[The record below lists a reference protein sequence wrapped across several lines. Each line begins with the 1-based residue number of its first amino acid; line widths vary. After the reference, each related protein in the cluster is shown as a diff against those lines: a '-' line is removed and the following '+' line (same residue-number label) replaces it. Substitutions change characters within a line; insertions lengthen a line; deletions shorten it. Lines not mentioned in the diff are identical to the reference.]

1 MDDFDGSDGQRR
13 LRLCDRCVD
22 ATGHVL
28 CVAEWARSAPEVSSF
43 CCPLCRGPL
52 TAHSSFLMHRH
63 RARIEAP
70 ARRRPHVYRGWP
82 SILFAVQ
89 VLLGFVSLSVSMEAG
104 GAYAATKQELHEFQQ
119 LRRAFGLKIFAANLA
134 VIMFVAW
141 RWGGEQEQ
149 RWQRQPQQANAPRPH
164 WANRLSDTIAVAVC
178 CVVWILYEAEQLF
191 VRGCEGGCGETSSWG
206 GNTVA
211 AAATTRQTLQASYLL
226 LSYLLLYAFMLGA
239 EVGRFAYWRM
249 QYLWSC
255 FLYACIISSACVV
268 GGGSASQSPSIVHVY
283 SAFTVTAGFWLLC
296 SFTLCRMSV
305 V

>member
-1 MDDFDGSDGQRR
+1 
-13 LRLCDRCVD
+13 
-22 ATGHVL
+22 
-28 CVAEWARSAPEVSSF
+28 
-43 CCPLCRGPL
+43 
-52 TAHSSFLMHRH
+52 
-63 RARIEAP
+63 
-70 ARRRPHVYRGWP
+70 
-82 SILFAVQ
+82 

-104 GAYAATKQELHEFQQ
+104 GAHTATKQELHEFQQ

-149 RWQRQPQQANAPRPH
+149 QWQRQQQQANAPRPH

-206 GNTVA
+206 GTAWGGNTVV

-239 EVGRFAYWRM
+239 EVGRLAYWRM

-268 GGGSASQSPSIVHVY
+268 GGIGSASQSPSIVHVY